1 MWTTFAVCLAMWI
14 CISADSEAFDCTQ
27 VSSIFVVVWVACFTI
42 YKSSWYNV
50 DGNTLLVHVKKFEV
64 VVRIYWFCLFFPLE
78 DFYLP
83 IFKTPLTSFII
94 AGFQPQ
100 IRVSQHRDYV
110 YYSQNRSSWIVIFC
124 KLILTKYNHIRL
136 VNEKMRFR
144 IYQVSLW
151 KKMSFFYWIII
162 YL

>member
-1 MWTTFAVCLAMWI
+1 MGIYPYPVISLNTISLTTVNVNNFCCLFGNVDLHI
-14 CISADSEAFDCTQ
+14 CWLGGIWLYSGF
-27 VSSIFVVVWVACFTI
+27 IHFVVVWVACFTI

-50 DGNTLLVHVKKFEV
+50 DSNTLLVHVKKFEV

-124 KLILTKYNHIRL
+124 QLLLTKYNHIRL
-136 VNEKMRFR
+136 VNEKNE
-144 IYQVSLW
+144 I
-151 KKMSFFYWIII
+151 
-162 YL
+162 